1 MTLVVVLVVG
11 GFWWAGDEEPAAPP
25 LAAAP
30 AASDGAGAAGAEAAG
45 AVAAAGAPAAL
56 DRQAKPEAPPESAP
70 PPASAPSPKAAP
82 PAQAVPSPKSPTS
95 PKSPKSQ
102 ANQASP
108 AIPKNQAS
116 PTGPNGR
123 TSPKSAPSPK
133 AVPRPRGASQGA
145 LAPLPRSR
153 PTAVAV
159 PAITIE
165 APVTDLHLDRKGQ
178 LAAPPVDNPS
188 IVGWYAKGPTPGE
201 RGTAVVVG
209 HRDTLTGPAVFLNL
223 GVLNP
228 GNTVRVARADGKV
241 AVFTVDRIKTYAKD
255 DFPDEEV
262 YGATGRPEL
271 RLLTC
276 GGAFDRKTGYEANI
290 VVFAHLT
297 DIAQKI

>member
-1 MTLVVVLVVG
+1 MTAVVVLVVG

-30 AASDGAGAAGAEAAG
+30 AASGGAGTAEVEAAG

-56 DRQAKPEAPPESAP
+56 DRQAKPEAPPESTP

-82 PAQAVPSPKSPTS
+82 PAQAVPSPKGPTSQANRTS
-95 PKSPKSQ
+95 PKSSTSQ
-102 ANQASP
+102 TS
-108 AIPKNQAS
+108 PKNQAS
-116 PTGPNGR
+116 PT
-123 TSPKSAPSPK
+123 SPKSTPSPK
-133 AVPRPRGASQGA
+133 AVPRPRSASQGA

-241 AVFTVDRIKTYAKD
+241 AVFTVDRIKTYAKN

>member
-1 MTLVVVLVVG
+1 MLVVLVVG
-11 GFWWAGDEEPAAPP
+11 GFWWTGGDEPAAPP

-56 DRQAKPEAPPESAP
+56 GREAKPAAPPESAP
-70 PPASAPSPKAAP
+70 PPKGAPSPKATP
-82 PAQAVPSPKSPTS
+82 PARAVPSPKGQDGQESRKN
-95 PKSPKSQ
+95 PKS
-102 ANQASP
+102 
-108 AIPKNQAS
+108 
-116 PTGPNGR
+116 T
-123 TSPKSAPSPK
+123 PSPK

-165 APVTDLHLDRKGQ
+165 APVTDLDLDKKGQ
-178 LAAPPVDNPS
+178 LATPPADNPS

>member
-1 MTLVVVLVVG
+1 MRRRRRLFRLARTMTVLVVLVVG

-25 LAAAP
+25 LASAP
-30 AASDGAGAAGAEAAG
+30 AASDGAGAAGAEAG

-56 DRQAKPEAPPESAP
+56 DHKAKPEAPPENAP
-70 PPASAPSPKAAP
+70 PPERAPSPKAAP
-82 PAQAVPSPKSPTS
+82 PQESKA
-95 PKSPKSQ
+95 
-102 ANQASP
+102 
-108 AIPKNQAS
+108 
-116 PTGPNGR
+116 
-123 TSPKSAPSPK
+123 SPK
-133 AVPRPRGASQGA
+133 AAPRPKDASGAP
-145 LAPLPRSR
+145 APLPRSR
-153 PTAVAV
+153 PTTVAV

-165 APVTDLHLDRKGQ
+165 APVIDLGLDAKGQ
-178 LAAPPVDNPS
+178 LAAPPVDDPRV
-188 IVGWYAKGPTPGE
+188 VGWYAKGSTPGE

-209 HRDTLTGPAVFLNL
+209 HRDTRTGPAVFLNL

-228 GNTVRVARADGKV
+228 GNTVRIARADGKV
-241 AVFTVDRIKTYAKD
+241 AVFTVDRVKTYAKD
-255 DFPDEEV
+255 DFPDKEV